1 MSSETAVR
9 RVMEAKRKVKSGVGG
24 VFLAV
29 LAAFLLL
36 ESAVYAKGT
45 DIHQA
50 EAAARGWLRRN
61 PRPLETELGQ
71 SIADVE
77 VFSNESSEALYYVVG
92 LEPAGFLIVSADD
105 RLGPIIAF
113 CQSGTYDRSQDNP
126 LGALVSN
133 DMAGRMEYL
142 KAQSSTTESMRQSQS
157 MWARL
162 ESLSAGGDSVQLDE
176 YIKVDGV
183 ADVSELRVA
192 PLVQSKWDQEDEGGN
207 YCYNYYTPNHYP
219 TGCVPTAMAQ
229 IMRYHE
235 YPTAGIGV
243 QVFQIKVDYVT
254 EYWSTRGGDGLGGA
268 YQWADMTLDPDGGT
282 GDTERSAIGSICY
295 DAGLSVNT
303 SYTSS
308 SSSASSYDAR
318 EALVD
323 TFGYSNCVFGHNS
336 GNNIGTGLKG
346 MMNPNLDAGLPVLL
360 SVSRIGGS
368 HAVLA
373 DGYGYVSSTL
383 YHHINLGWGGS
394 DNAWYALPI
403 IDTSSYTY
411 TAVEGC
417 AYNLFISG
425 SGEIISG
432 RVTDMAGNP
441 VPGVTVTAKIGATP
455 VAQTS
460 TNGEGIY
467 ALTNLSSSQSFTIE
481 ASKTAYIFNSQ
492 GAATGS
498 SSDWLPMSGNE
509 WGVDFAAQNATPPI
523 AYDVTASA
531 VSGSA
536 ETIILEAA
544 DEGAPDPPGELSFII
559 TSLPMHGTLTDP
571 LASEITGV
579 PYTLAGNGN
588 EVEYLPCDYFAGE
601 DVFEFAANDGGTA
614 PQGGDSDSAT
624 VTVEVDNHTYLTYE
638 PQTNTIAYWPLG
650 TSNDDARTQVIYL
663 QSEIGDGRTITDLAL
678 NIYEAPGQTLNN
690 WTIRMKHTTQ
700 SEYVGYP
707 LFETSGWTVVYE
719 GDEAATPIGWR
730 YFAFQTPFEYNGADN
745 LLIDFSFDNSYYTT
759 DGTCFVSDVG
769 DTRVLM
775 AFSDSMHGDPLDWTS
790 YMLSVHTHSAVP
802 NLKLISTVSAAPLVG
817 DFGVNCRVDMAD
829 LGTLAS
835 AWLTSYGE
843 AGYNEDCDI
852 SEPGDDM
859 INLLD
864 FSVFAENWLAEM
876 P

>member
-1 MSSETAVR
+1 
-9 RVMEAKRKVKSGVGG
+9 MEAGREAKSGDGSGILAILV
-24 VFLAV
+24 VFV
-29 LAAFLLL
+29 LSL
-36 ESAVYAKGT
+36 AVYAKST

-50 EAAARGWLRRN
+50 ESAARGWLRSN
-61 PRPLETELGQ
+61 WCPLETKLGQ
-71 SIADVE
+71 SIADVQM
-77 VFSNESSEALYYVVG
+77 FSDENGRALYYAVR
-92 LEPAGFLIVSADD
+92 LEPSGFLIVAGDD

-113 CQSGTYDRSQDNP
+113 CQGGTYNPSQDNP

-142 KAQSSTTESMRQSQS
+142 KAQSSTSESMSQSQR

-162 ESLSAGGDSVQLDE
+162 ESFGAGGDTAKIDE
-176 YIKVDGV
+176 YIQVDGV

-192 PLVQSKWDQEDEGGN
+192 PLVQSKWDQGDEGGN

-235 YPTAGIGV
+235 YPTEGIGV
-243 QVFQIKVDYVT
+243 HVFEIEVDYAT
-254 EYWSTRGGDGLGGA
+254 EYWETIGGNGSGGP
-268 YQWADMTLDPDGGT
+268 YQWDDMTLDPDGST

-308 SSSASSYDAR
+308 SSSASSYDAKD
-318 EALVD
+318 ALID
-323 TFGYSNCVFGHNS
+323 TFGYSNCVYGSNS
-336 GNNIGTGLKG
+336 GNNIGAGLNG
-346 MMNPNLDAGLPVLL
+346 MINPNLDAALPVQL
-360 SVSRIGGS
+360 SVSRTGGA
-368 HAVLA
+368 HALLA

-383 YHHINLGWGGS
+383 YHHLNLGWGGN
-394 DNAWYALPI
+394 DNAWYALPV

-411 TAVEGC
+411 TAVDGC
-417 AYNLFISG
+417 AYNLFTSG

-441 VPGVTVTAKIGATP
+441 APGATVTAKIGSMPT
-455 VAQTS
+455 AQTT
-460 TNGEGIY
+460 TNSQGIY

-492 GAATGS
+492 SAATGN
-498 SSDWLPMSGNE
+498 SSDWQATSGNL
-509 WGVDFAAQNATPPI
+509 WGVGFAAQNATPPI

-531 VSGSA
+531 VSGTA
-536 ETIILEAA
+536 EMISLEAA
-544 DEGAPDPPGELSFII
+544 DEGSPNPPRELSFII

-571 LASEITGV
+571 LASEITWV
-579 PYTLAGNGN
+579 PYTLAGNGD
-588 EVEYLPCDYFAGE
+588 EVEYLPCAYFAGQ
-601 DVFEFAANDGGTA
+601 DVFEFAANDGGIA
-614 PQGGDSDSAT
+614 PEGGDSDTAN

-638 PQTNTIAYWPLG
+638 PQTNSIADWPLY
-650 TSNDDARTQVIYL
+650 TSYHDARTQVIYL
-663 QSEIGDGRTITDLAL
+663 QSEIGDARTITDLAL
-678 NIYEAPGQTLNN
+678 NIYEAAGQTLNN

-745 LLIDFSFDNSYYTT
+745 LLIDFSFNNSYYTT
-759 DGTCFVSDVG
+759 NGTSFVSDVT

-790 YMLSVHTHSAVP
+790 YTLSVYTATAVP
-802 NLKLISTVSAAPLVG
+802 NLKLISTVSAESLVG

-829 LGTLAS
+829 LALLVS
-835 AWLTSYGE
+835 AWLTSYGQP
-843 AGYNEDCDI
+843 GYNDDCDI
-852 SEPGDDM
+852 SDPGDDT

-864 FSVFAENWLAEM
+864 FAVFAENWLAET